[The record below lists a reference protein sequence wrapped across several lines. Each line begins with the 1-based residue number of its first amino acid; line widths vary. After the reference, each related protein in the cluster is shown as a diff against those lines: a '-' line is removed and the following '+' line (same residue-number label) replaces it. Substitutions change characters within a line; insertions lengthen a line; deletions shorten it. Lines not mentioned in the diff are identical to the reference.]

1 MHKAGTGQANLNYR
15 GNNVFSAISSAAAK
29 IQERAS
35 GPQEAPNCSVCDDTG
50 VVVKKDAQ
58 GRNISFPCTACNK
71 LKKEKIAHLTER
83 AQLPRVLVK
92 NLSPHDITARFVRNF
107 DKRRPE
113 WLFFVGKPGS
123 GKTTE
128 AAWSVRALIENKY
141 AVSRFFNAFELTRQ
155 LIASKRRNDDHEEIL
170 DEITKA
176 DLIVLDDLFKA
187 VPKQGSYG
195 YDDFIAAT
203 LEIIW
208 TRYDSK
214 KPMIVTTQ
222 INFNDIARIDS
233 TLAGRIAELSKGNVV
248 VFDQNATNWRIN
260 PRGEFD
266 NEQNR
271 TPIAN
276 AKFSAYDNGRG
287 KRILQS
293 VQSYDHQASQKGS
306 YSGLPI
312 RETMAHC

>member
-1 MHKAGTGQANLNYR
+1 MHRAGIGQANLNFR
-15 GNNVFSAISSAAAK
+15 GNVFSALSSATVK
-29 IQERAS
+29 FQDRAS
-35 GPQEAPNCSVCDDTG
+35 EPQEAPNCSVCDDTG
-50 VVVKKDAQ
+50 IVVKKDAQ
-58 GRNISFPCTACNK
+58 GRNISFPCTACRK
-71 LKKEKIAHLTER
+71 LKKERIAHLTER

-92 NLSPHDITARFVRNF
+92 NLSPHEITARFVRNF

-128 AAWSVRALIENKY
+128 AVWSVRSLIENKY
-141 AVSRFFNAFELTRQ
+141 VVCRFFNAFELTRH
-155 LIASKRRNDDHEEIL
+155 LVASKRRNDDHQALL
-170 DEITKA
+170 DEITNA
-176 DLIVLDDLFKA
+176 DLIVLDDLFKE

-208 TRYDSK
+208 ARYDSK

-233 TLAGRIAELSKGNVV
+233 ALAGRIAELCKGNVV
-248 VFDQNATNWRIN
+248 VFDQNATNWRISKK
-260 PRGEFD
+260 GEFD

-271 TPIAN
+271 TRFAN
-276 AKFSAYDNGRG
+276 SKLNSYDNAGG
-287 KRILQS
+287 ERILQN
-293 VQSYDHQASQKGS
+293 VQGYDPQASQNGG
-306 YSGLPI
+306 YPGLSVG
-312 RETMAHC
+312 TTVAY